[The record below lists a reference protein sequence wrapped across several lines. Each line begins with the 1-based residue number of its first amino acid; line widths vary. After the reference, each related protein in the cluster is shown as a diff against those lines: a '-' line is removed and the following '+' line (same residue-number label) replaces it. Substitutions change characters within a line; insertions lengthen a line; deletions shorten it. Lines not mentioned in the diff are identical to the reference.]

1 MRVPGRCGDRCR
13 TTTSLRPYV
22 PMTKTGT
29 IPFQAPSG
37 SATMYSAPQTLSSEV
52 QDLRCARARDGASLC
67 TASPLHTLLGD
78 SCISEATCDPVL
90 TSQAK
95 GVEHFHSQSYE
106 PRGGAREQRT
116 PHHRPSRSRFI
127 LRKLEPSARQLVFHP
142 LELRCNAKLPVLG
155 VGTST
160 PYTRAHVRGRRFVRS
175 LRHA

>member
-106 PRGGAREQRT
+106 PRGGARET
-116 PHHRPSRSRFI
+116 YPPECTWSSRSF
-127 LRKLEPSARQLVFHP
+127 
-142 LELRCNAKLPVLG
+142 
-155 VGTST
+155 
-160 PYTRAHVRGRRFVRS
+160 
-175 LRHA
+175 